1 MTVHNARSASAAAVA
16 RWALWLALAFTG
28 LAMAQA
34 EPTLDQVYQAAQ
46 AGHVE
51 QALEMMQPVLK
62 AHPGSG
68 KAHYVQAEL
77 LARQGLA
84 SQARDQL
91 AQAERLAPGLPFAKA
106 ESVQNLR
113 RELAAPPSSRAVE
126 SAHLA
131 SLNGRAAPA
140 QPPAPATGS
149 SVPWGVLLAVGGG
162 ALVAWMLMRLGRPAA
177 QPTFS
182 GPAAMPA
189 SAQGMGAAVPGMN
202 TSLPAGMGAPAPGGG
217 LGRQVVGGLAT
228 GLAVG
233 AGVMAAESI
242 GRSLFGGDAHAAPV
256 PAQAPGSAAGYD
268 PVFGNAAANADMGG
282 NDFGVGDAGSWD
294 DGASGG
300 GSSDWDT

>member
-113 RELAAPPSSRAVE
+113 RELASPPGGRAVE
-126 SAHLA
+126 STHLA
-131 SLNGRAAPA
+131 SLSGRAAPA
-140 QPPAPATGS
+140 APAPATGS

-162 ALVAWMLMRLGRPAA
+162 ALAAWMLMRLGRPAV

-182 GPAAMPA
+182 GPGTVPA
-189 SAQGMGAAVPGMN
+189 SAEGMGAAVPGMN
-202 TSLPAGMGAPAPGGG
+202 TSLPPGMGAPAPSGG

-242 GRSLFGGDAHAAPV
+242 GRSLFGGGAHAAPV
-256 PAQAPGSAAGYD
+256 PAPAPSSAAGYD
-268 PVFGNAAANADMGG
+268 PVFGDAAANADMGG
-282 NDFGVGDAGSWD
+282 NDFGVSDAGSWD
-294 DGASGG
+294 DSASGG